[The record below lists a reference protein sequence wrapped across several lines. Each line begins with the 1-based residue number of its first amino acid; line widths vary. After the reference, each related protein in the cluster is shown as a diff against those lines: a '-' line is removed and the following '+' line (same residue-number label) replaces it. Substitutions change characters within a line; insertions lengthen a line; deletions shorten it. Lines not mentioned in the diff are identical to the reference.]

1 MTVMAADKAPFVIRN
16 KIWIE
21 DAEGNV
27 VFGLGRYRMLDAIS
41 RTGSLQ
47 RAALEMRMSYKALWL
62 RIRASEERMGKLLVI
77 RKGRGSGLTPFA
89 EKLMK
94 QFRRLQII
102 VHQESD
108 EIYDNLISG
117 HMPRREE
124 EHN

>member
-1 MTVMAADKAPFVIRN
+1 MAADKPPFVIRN

-21 DAEGNV
+21 DAEGEV

-47 RAALEMRMSYKALWL
+47 GAAAEMKMSYKALWL
-62 RIRASEERMGKLLVI
+62 RIRASEKRMGKALVV

-89 EKLMK
+89 EQLMK
-94 QFRRLQII
+94 QFQRLQLI

-117 HMPRREE
+117 HMP
-124 EHN
+124 HKKNKV